1 MRSNGVEEK
10 YITGDASDREKF
22 QKWAETLERG
32 IGEIRCITGAILEL
46 QKIFWILWCTEWKNS
61 RGGMESLQ

>member
-22 QKWAETLERG
+22 QKWAETEIVDVAKANGYRG
-32 IGEIRCITGAILEL
+32 VIYMCEQGVKGSQMMAYSFRCFG
-46 QKIFWILWCTEWKNS
+46 
-61 RGGMESLQ
+61 RV